1 MNLSLWIRTLP
12 SWESRSPDLAS
23 EEGVTNGVFGG
34 LLLVLRV
41 ESQY

>member
-12 SWESRSPDLAS
+12 SWESLFPDLAS
-23 EEGVTNGVFGG
+23 EEGVAIGVFGS